1 MSTIDL
7 PQIITVGVGG
17 DQMPVRNSK
26 PARARQVTYLTAAA
40 AAIALLA
47 PASLVYAK
55 SWQSPGG
62 WEIYDDDD
70 NCSIF
75 REFEG
80 KGATHLLLILF
91 ADGGS
96 GASLTNTAWSTAKD
110 EKYDLTWDVNGS
122 VYTGT
127 AFGLGD
133 KYASRKGFGGKFGNE
148 FIDDVALGDSLHVYR
163 GDVVVDQLALDGSGA
178 AIAIARRCLQTVKA
192 TIAAAERE
200 KRRFSHIADDPFADP
215 K

>member
-1 MSTIDL
+1 M
-7 PQIITVGVGG
+7 TVYS
-17 DQMPVRNSK
+17 SK
-26 PARARQVTYLTAAA
+26 PWHARLAINLTVAAA
-40 AAIALLA
+40 LLLP
-47 PASLVYAK
+47 PASVGHAK

-70 NCSIF
+70 NCSVF

-80 KGATHLLLILF
+80 KGSTHLLLILF

-96 GASLTNTAWSTAKD
+96 GASLTNTAWSTTKD
-110 EKYDLTWDVNGS
+110 EKYDLSWEVNGS

-148 FIDDVALGDSLHVYR
+148 FIDDVAQGDSLHIYR
-163 GDVVVDQLALDGSGA
+163 GEVVVDHLALDGSGA

-200 KRRFSHIADDPFADP
+200 KRRFSHIADDPFAEP